1 MSTQELGTIQGAK
14 SGVGRTAGWIL
25 ALVLAVLFA
34 VSLIAT
40 TGPGESV
47 ERAPAAPAFSVG
59 DQLAGGPSTVNR
71 DTSPNLGAAWQPVVV
86 NGRVCH
92 QCR

>member
-1 MSTQELGTIQGAK
+1 MSTQELGTIQGTK

-40 TGPGESV
+40 AGPGASV
-47 ERAPAAPAFSVG
+47 ERAPAATAFTAG

-71 DTSPNLGAAWQPVVV
+71 DASPKLGAAWQPVVV
-86 NGRVCH
+86 NGRICH

>member
-40 TGPGESV
+40 TGPGA
-47 ERAPAAPAFSVG
+47 ERGARP
-59 DQLAGGPSTVNR
+59 GGPGV
-71 DTSPNLGAAWQPVVV
+71 LG
-86 NGRVCH
+86 GRPARRWTEH
-92 QCR
+92 REP